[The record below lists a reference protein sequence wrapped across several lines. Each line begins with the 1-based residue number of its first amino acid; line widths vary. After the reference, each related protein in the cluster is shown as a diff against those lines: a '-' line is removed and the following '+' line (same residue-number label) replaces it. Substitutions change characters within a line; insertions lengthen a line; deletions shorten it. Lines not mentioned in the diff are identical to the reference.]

1 MWTIEV
7 DQVSKAFAS
16 DRERVVT
23 ADGLTLT
30 AAAGEITAVIG
41 ESGCGKTTL
50 LRMIAGLETP
60 DSGSIRFTNPEKP
73 DTAPRISVV
82 FQEPRLFPWMTVREN
97 VSLAV
102 RELPG
107 SEKWGR
113 TDEALKAVRLCDAA
127 DAFPKEL
134 SGGMAQRA
142 GFARAIAQSPDI
154 LLLDEA
160 FGALDAL
167 TRTVLYQEFQALQSE
182 RRMTVLLITHDVL
195 EAVML
200 SRTILRLRGG
210 VIDES
215 FAVPFPYPRSL
226 ATPGAGDLSHR
237 IYGTFFT
244 GEKEEIK

>member
-7 DQVSKAFAS
+7 DHVNKAFAS
-16 DRERVVT
+16 DRGRVVT
-23 ADGLTLT
+23 ADGLTFT

-60 DSGSIRFTNPEKP
+60 DSGSIRFTNPGKP
-73 DTAPRISVV
+73 DTPPRISVV

-102 RELPG
+102 RELPDA
-107 SEKWGR
+107 EKWRR
-113 TDEALKAVRLCDAA
+113 TDEALKAVRLSDAA

-167 TRTVLYQEFQALQSE
+167 TRTVLYQEFQALQRE

-200 SRTILRLRGG
+200 SRTIMRLRGG
-210 VIDES
+210 VIDEF

-226 ATPGAGDLSHR
+226 ATPGAGEPSHR

-244 GEKEEIK
+244 GEKEDIK

>member
-16 DRERVVT
+16 DRGRVVT

-102 RELPG
+102 AGTAGLGKMG
-107 SEKWGR
+107 SDG
-113 TDEALKAVRLCDAA
+113 
-127 DAFPKEL
+127 
-134 SGGMAQRA
+134 
-142 GFARAIAQSPDI
+142 
-154 LLLDEA
+154 
-160 FGALDAL
+160 
-167 TRTVLYQEFQALQSE
+167 
-182 RRMTVLLITHDVL
+182 
-195 EAVML
+195 
-200 SRTILRLRGG
+200 
-210 VIDES
+210 
-215 FAVPFPYPRSL
+215 
-226 ATPGAGDLSHR
+226 
-237 IYGTFFT
+237 
-244 GEKEEIK
+244 

>member
-16 DRERVVT
+16 DRGRVVT

-134 SGGMAQRA
+134 SGGMRA
-142 GFARAIAQSPDI
+142 GWVRAPRSRSRLTYCCSTKP
-154 LLLDEA
+154 L
-160 FGALDAL
+160 GHL
-167 TRTVLYQEFQALQSE
+167 TRSPAPCSIRSS
-182 RRMTVLLITHDVL
+182 RRCR
-195 EAVML
+195 A
-200 SRTILRLRGG
+200 S
-210 VIDES
+210 
-215 FAVPFPYPRSL
+215 
-226 ATPGAGDLSHR
+226 AG
-237 IYGTFFT
+237 
-244 GEKEEIK
+244 

>member
-16 DRERVVT
+16 DRGRVVT

-82 FQEPRLFPWMTVREN
+82 FPEPRLFPWV
-97 VSLAV
+97 AV

>member
-16 DRERVVT
+16 DRGRVVT

-82 FQEPRLFPWMTVREN
+82 FQEPRLFPWMT
-97 VSLAV
+97 
-102 RELPG
+102 
-107 SEKWGR
+107 
-113 TDEALKAVRLCDAA
+113 VRLCDAA

>member
-7 DQVSKAFAS
+7 DRVNKAFAS
-16 DRERVVT
+16 DRGRVVT

-60 DSGSIRFTNPEKP
+60 DSGSIRFTNPDKP

-102 RELPG
+102 RELPDA
-107 SEKWGR
+107 EKWGR

-142 GFARAIAQSPDI
+142 GFARAIAQSLTYCCSTKP
-154 LLLDEA
+154 L
-160 FGALDAL
+160 GHL
-167 TRTVLYQEFQALQSE
+167 TRSPAPCSIRSS
-182 RRMTVLLITHDVL
+182 RRCR
-195 EAVML
+195 A
-200 SRTILRLRGG
+200 S
-210 VIDES
+210 
-215 FAVPFPYPRSL
+215 
-226 ATPGAGDLSHR
+226 AG
-237 IYGTFFT
+237 
-244 GEKEEIK
+244 